1 MGGVLSCCRDESSST
16 AAAVALHSVGTKNEK
31 QNDHGNN
38 GNNGS
43 GGNDDNPYDENDD
56 EIGSDIFFSARESFS
71 QLVNELSYPPTST
84 PKSGRTSNITIDH
97 PETLLLSLHDCA
109 VINEEEEGNSSR
121 VKRPTVI
128 LKEQLT
134 SSSFGSDGTTTMKAG
149 YPGELS
155 QNELDACIDFRD
167 RLRDPTTDPT
177 YRCMVYLNVDI
188 DVNTNNQED
197 ATGSSTLTVDGK
209 GPEGKFLL
217 KLTSCVVAILIS
229 FSFSS

>member
-16 AAAVALHSVGTKNEK
+16 AAAVALHSAGTKNEK
-31 QNDHGNN
+31 QNDRADNDNIGN
-38 GNNGS
+38 S
-43 GGNDDNPYDENDD
+43 GNDDNPYDENDD

-97 PETLLLSLHDCA
+97 PETLLLLHDCA

-134 SSSFGSDGTTTMKAG
+134 SSSFGSNGTTTMKAG

-155 QNELDACIDFRD
+155 QNELYACIEFRD

-188 DVNTNNQED
+188 DVNANNQED
-197 ATGSSTLTVDGK
+197 ATGSRTLTVDGK

-217 KLTSCVVAILIS
+217 KLTWCVVAVLLS
-229 FSFSS
+229 LVL

>member
-16 AAAVALHSVGTKNEK
+16 AAAVALHSVGTKDEK

-38 GNNGS
+38 
-43 GGNDDNPYDENDD
+43 GNDDNPYDENDD

-97 PETLLLSLHDCA
+97 PETLLFSLHDCA

-155 QNELDACIDFRD
+155 QNELNACIEFRD

-188 DVNTNNQED
+188 DVNATSQED

-209 GPEGKFLL
+209 GPEGKF
-217 KLTSCVVAILIS
+217 
-229 FSFSS
+229 SSS

>member
-1 MGGVLSCCRDESSST
+1 MGGVLSCCRDEGSST
-16 AAAVALHSVGTKNEK
+16 AAAVALDSVGTKNEK

-38 GNNGS
+38 GNNGNS
-43 GGNDDNPYDENDD
+43 GNDDNPYDENDD

-109 VINEEEEGNSSR
+109 VINEEEEVNSSR

-134 SSSFGSDGTTTMKAG
+134 SSLRSDSMTMKAG

-155 QNELDACIDFRD
+155 QDELDACIEFRD

-188 DVNTNNQED
+188 DVNANNQED
-197 ATGSSTLTVDGK
+197 ATGSSTLTVVDGK